1 MCQQCGQV
9 NGCNKCSSTTT
20 TTVVTTNHNPCH
32 SCGSEQESNSPCN
45 KCSGNCDDYLG
56 TNCILSDIKD
66 STIGTLSIKK
76 DEKLTSIILKLLY
89 KIENLENRIIA
100 LEA

>member
-1 MCQQCGQV
+1 MCQKCGTD
-9 NGCNKCSSTTT
+9 NGCSKCSQTTT
-20 TTVVTTNHNPCH
+20 TIVTNHNHECG
-32 SCGSEQESNSPCN
+32 SCGSTHESNSPCK

-66 STIGTLSIKK
+66 SIIGTVSIKK

-89 KIENLENRIIA
+89 KIENLENRIVQ